1 MASSNAAR
9 IAALQEQI
17 DAIGGGMARKRARLP
32 FGCREIDDRIGGGL
46 SFGAIHEVAG
56 GGVDAVNGA
65 AAALFAAG
73 IASRAKGPVV
83 WCYVRDDLF
92 FPALAQVGLDMDRV
106 IFVQSDNE
114 EGVMDNAEEAISFGG
129 VSVVVSELVRLPMV
143 ASRRLH
149 LAAERKGTM
158 GLIIRRWR
166 RQTEATD
173 YGQPT
178 ASATR
183 WRVSIIPS
191 EPLPVVCVG
200 RPRWMV
206 ELMRARAGECFNV
219 LVGACDEQGRLEVVG
234 SNQLMDEARSA

>member
-17 DAIGGGMARKRARLP
+17 DAIGGGVARQRVRLP

-46 SFGAIHEVAG
+46 SFGAIHEIAG
-56 GGVDAVNGA
+56 GGSDAVNGA

-73 IASRAKGPVV
+73 IASRANGPVV

-92 FPALAQVGLDMDRV
+92 FPALAHVGLDMDRV

-114 EGVMDNAEEAISFGG
+114 EGAMDNAEEAISFGG

-143 ASRRLH
+143 ASRRLQ
-149 LAAERKGTM
+149 LAAEKKGTM
-158 GLIIRRWR
+158 GLIVRRWR
-166 RQTEATD
+166 RQSEATD

-191 EPLPVVCVG
+191 EPLPVDGLG

-219 LVGACDEQGRLEVVG
+219 VVGACDDQGRIEVVKDNHG
-234 SNQLMDEARSA
+234 LDHARFA